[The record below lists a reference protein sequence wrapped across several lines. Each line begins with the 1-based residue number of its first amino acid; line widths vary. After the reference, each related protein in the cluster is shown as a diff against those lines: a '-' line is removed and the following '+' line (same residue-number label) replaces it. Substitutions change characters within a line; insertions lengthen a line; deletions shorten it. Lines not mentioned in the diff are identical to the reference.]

1 MARTLITIPPGVK
14 RGDVVEIRTLI
25 AHPMETGHRN
35 DGEGR
40 LVPRDILRRFR
51 CEYDGV
57 VIFEAEL
64 HPAIAA
70 NPYLAFTTVAQ
81 ASGTLRFV
89 WEGDQG
95 FVQTETV
102 AFTVG

>member
-40 LVPRDILRRFR
+40 LVPRDIVRRLR

-57 VIFEAEL
+57 VVFEAEL

-70 NPYLAFTTVAQ
+70 NPYVAFTTVAQ

-89 WEGDQG
+89 WEGDRG

-102 AFTVG
+102 AFNVG